1 MNARNINIAS
11 SVMILGVALIV
22 LSVSVNAFAQ
32 MELSGEWAGKYHED
46 QTDRIPGDVQGDFSG
61 VPMNDAARRYAEA
74 YDVRRVTLLEHQCAP
89 YNLAHI
95 FRGPMQFRMW
105 EEKDPATQL
114 IVAYNQFL
122 GTYQQFRTIW
132 MDGRPHPPEYAPHTF
147 MGFSTGEWHGDVLTV
162 TTTHIKKEF
171 YRRSGIPSSDETT
184 VVEHYIRHGNLL
196 THVMI
201 ATDPVYLSEP
211 YVNSEEFVLMERGNQ
226 NWLYNCE
233 YAMEVPA
240 PKNKV
245 QHFLPGKNPFMEDF
259 SKKFGLPFPAV
270 FAGAESTYPEYVSR
284 IESGSF
290 AKPAAAASTN
300 SNVRPPA
307 AKPPV
312 QGEIQ
317 TFHVQGNVYMLVGAG
332 ANVAV
337 QIGQEGVVVVD
348 TGASAMREKVLAAI
362 RQLSTK
368 PIRWIVNTHPDA
380 DHTGGNETVSQA
392 GMTVNGNPAAIVAN
406 EKVLARMSD
415 AKRPSTEWPLN
426 TFFEDQRD
434 FYFNGEAIFI
444 YHVPS
449 AHTDGDVFVYFRGSD
464 VLVSGDIFM
473 TTTYP
478 VIDLKSGGGVSG
490 FIEGMNKMLDIAVPK
505 YLQDGG
511 TYVIPGHGRV
521 SDEAD
526 VVEYRDLVV
535 IVRDRIEEM
544 MKRGLTL
551 DQIKAQKP
559 TLDYDTRYG
568 DPNAFIE
575 AIYRDLSAKK

>member
-1 MNARNINIAS
+1 MIPDTMK
-11 SVMILGVALIV
+11 SVLLFVFISVWLLI
-22 LSVSVNAFAQ
+22 SMPAFAQ

-46 QTDRIPGDVQGDFSG
+46 QTDRVPGDVQGDFSG
-61 VPMNDAARRYAEA
+61 VPLNDAGRMYAES
-74 YDVRRVTLLEHQCAP
+74 YDVRRVVLLEHQCAP

-95 FRGPMQFRMW
+95 FRGPMQFRIW
-105 EEKDPATQL
+105 EDKDPATQQ
-114 IVAYNQFL
+114 IIAYNQFL
-122 GTYQQFRTIW
+122 GTYQQFRKIW

-171 YRRSGIPSSDETT
+171 YRRSGIPSSDLTT

-211 YVNSEEFVLMERGNQ
+211 YVNSEEFVMMERGNQ

-233 YAMEVPA
+233 YAMEVPTD
-240 PKNKV
+240 KNKV
-245 QHFLPGKNPFMEDF
+245 PHFLPGKNPFMKDF
-259 SKKFGLPFPAV
+259 ANKFGLPFDALWS
-270 FAGAESTYPEYVSR
+270 GAESTYPEYLSK

-290 AKPAAAASTN
+290 AKSGNASTPRTAAPPRAAAD
-300 SNVRPPA
+300 A
-307 AKPPV
+307 A
-312 QGEIQ
+312 QGDLKI
-317 TFHVQGNVYMLVGAG
+317 FHVQGNIYMLYGAG

-337 QIGQEGVVVVD
+337 QIGDEGVVVVD
-348 TGASAMREKVLAAI
+348 TGNAAMREKVLAAI

-368 PIRWIVNTHPDA
+368 TIRWIINTHSDL

-406 EKVLARMSD
+406 EKTLAHISD
-415 AKRPSTEWPLN
+415 AGRPSAEWPLN

-434 FYFNGEAIFI
+434 FYFNGEAIFV
-444 YHVPS
+444 YHIPR
-449 AHTDGDVFVYFRGSD
+449 AHTDGDVMVYFRGSD
-464 VLVSGDIFM
+464 VLVSGDLFL

-478 VIDLKSGGGVSG
+478 VINAKLGGGVDG
-490 FIEGMNKMLDIAVPK
+490 FVLGLNKMLDIAVPK

-526 VVEYRDLVV
+526 VVEFRDMIV
-535 IVRDRIEEM
+535 IIRDRIADM
-544 MKRGLTL
+544 VKRGMTV
-551 DQIKAQKP
+551 DQVKAAKP
-559 TLDYDTRYG
+559 TLDYDARYG
-568 DPNAFIE
+568 DPAAFIE
-575 AIYRDLSAKK
+575 AVYREVSAK

>member
-1 MNARNINIAS
+1 MKTFLRFC
-11 SVMILGVALIV
+11 VALWFLTV
-22 LSVSVNAFAQ
+22 PSVFAQ

-61 VPMNDAARRYAEA
+61 VPMNDAARMYAES
-74 YDVRRVTLLEHQCAP
+74 YDVRRVVLLEHQCAP

-95 FRGPMQFRMW
+95 FRGPMQFRIW
-105 EEKDPATQL
+105 EEKDPATQQ
-114 IVAYNQFL
+114 IIAYNEFL
-122 GTYQQFRTIW
+122 GTYQQFRKSW

-171 YRRSGIPSSDETT
+171 YRRSGIPSSDLTT
-184 VVEHYIRHGNLL
+184 VVEHYIRHGNML

-233 YAMEVPA
+233 YAMEVPTD
-240 PKNKV
+240 KNKV
-245 QHFLPGKNPFMEDF
+245 PHFLPGKNPFMKDF
-259 SKKFGLPFPAV
+259 ANKFGLPFDAIWS
-270 FAGAESTYPEYVSR
+270 GAESTYPEYLSR
-284 IESGSF
+284 IASGNYNKTAS
-290 AKPAAAASTN
+290 PAASASN
-300 SNVRPPA
+300 PRPR
-307 AKPPV
+307 PV
-312 QGEIQ
+312 APDSASGDIK

-337 QIGQEGVVVVD
+337 QIGDEGVVVVD
-348 TGASAMREKVLAAI
+348 PGNGASRDKVLAAI

-368 PIRWIVNTHPDA
+368 TIRWIINTSADT
-380 DHTGGNETVSQA
+380 DHTGGNATVSQA

-406 EKVLARMSD
+406 EKVLAHMSD
-415 AKRPSTEWPLN
+415 AGRPSQEWPLN
-426 TFFEDQRD
+426 TFFEPQRD
-434 FYFNGEAIFI
+434 FYFNGEAIFV
-444 YHVPS
+444 YHTPRGHS
-449 AHTDGDVFVYFRGSD
+449 DGDVMVYFRGSD
-464 VLVSGDIFM
+464 VIVSGDLFL

-478 VIDLKSGGGVSG
+478 VIDAKTGGGLDG
-490 FIEGMNKMLDIAVPK
+490 FIEGLNKMLDIAVPK

-526 VVEYRDLVV
+526 VLEYRDMIV
-535 IVRDRIEEM
+535 IIRDRLADM
-544 MKRGLTL
+544 VKRGMTL
-551 DQIKAQKP
+551 DQIKAAKP
-559 TLDYDTRYG
+559 SLDYDGRYG
-568 DPNAFIE
+568 DPGAFLD
-575 AIYRDLSAKK
+575 AVYRDVSGKK